1 MVAVNKI
8 ALALALGLLLF
19 FTYLTAVRPA
29 YAFAYALCLLF
40 VIAWIWPRLAI
51 RGLSITRHLDPGT
64 PTVGEPYEEQIEV
77 RRSGWIPAPW
87 VEVRDLSQIP
97 DYQPGRVISVGGE
110 PVTWKS
116 RGVYRRRGWMN
127 FGPTSISV
135 REPFGLFRQ
144 DIKAGQK
151 TSVLVYPRVRPIPDL
166 LMPSAQQAGN
176 SQSLGNWADY
186 PPDTGGVRDY
196 VTGDSFGRI
205 HWPLSVKHA
214 RLMSKTFEQPLTTDL
229 WILIDLDQSVHA
241 GEGEESTVEY
251 AVSLAASM
259 ATQITS
265 RGRQVGLIANDAKG
279 TILEPHR
286 AVRQDRIILDYLAV
300 ATADGRTPLAQT
312 LAWERIR
319 RLPRRAIAVITPSA
333 DPTWVRLLQA
343 VRGRRS
349 TLIVFYLD
357 TASFGGLDQ
366 NPSFDL
372 GQDVDLYVVRKGDDF
387 ARLMR
392 TRDAIRIA

>member
-1 MVAVNKI
+1 MSKV
-8 ALALALGLLLF
+8 ALAAALGLLLF

-40 VIAWIWPRLAI
+40 LVAWAWPRLAI
-51 RGLSITRHLDPGT
+51 RGMSLTRRLDPGT
-64 PTVGEPYEEQIEV
+64 PTVGEAFEEVFEV
-77 RRSGWIPAPW
+77 RRKGWVPAPW

-97 DYQPGRVISVGGE
+97 DYQPGRVVSIGNETVK
-110 PVTWKS
+110 WKA
-116 RGVYRRRGWMN
+116 RGVYRRRGWMA
-127 FGPTSISV
+127 FGPTLLRV
-135 REPFGLFRQ
+135 REPFGLFER
-144 DIKAGQK
+144 DWKLTQK

-166 LMPSAQQAGN
+166 LTPSAQQVGS
-176 SQSLGNWADY
+176 SQSLGAWADY
-186 PPDTGGVRDY
+186 PPETGGVRDY
-196 VTGDSFGRI
+196 TTGDSFGRI
-205 HWPLSVKHA
+205 HWALSARHQ

-229 WILIDLDQSVHA
+229 WILLDLDRNVHH

-259 ATQITS
+259 ASQIHA

-279 TILEPHR
+279 TVLEPHR
-286 AVRQDRIILDYLAV
+286 AVRQDRLILDYLAV
-300 ATADGRTPLAQT
+300 AQADGRTPLTQT
-312 LAWERIR
+312 LAWDKIR

-333 DPTWVRLLQA
+333 DPGWVRLLQA

-349 TLIVFYLD
+349 TMIVFYID
-357 TASFGGLDQ
+357 VASFGGPDQ

-372 GQDVDLYVVRKGDDF
+372 GQDVDLYVVRQGDDF

-392 TRDAIRIA
+392 TRDAIRLA

>member
-1 MVAVNKI
+1 MSKVAF
-8 ALALALGLLLF
+8 AASLGLLLF
-19 FTYLTAVRPA
+19 FTWLTGIRPA
-29 YAFAYALCLLF
+29 YAFVYALCLLF
-40 VIAWIWPRLAI
+40 IVAWAWPRLAI
-51 RGLSITRHLDPGT
+51 RGMTLTRRLDPGI
-64 PTVGEPYEEQIEV
+64 PTVGESYEEAIEV
-77 RRSGWIPAPW
+77 RRSGWVPAPW

-110 PVTWKS
+110 VVKWKA
-116 RGVYRRRGWMN
+116 RGVYRRRGWMA
-127 FGPTSISV
+127 FGPTSLRV
-135 REPFGLFRQ
+135 REPFGLF
-144 DIKAGQK
+144 DK
-151 TSVLVYPRVRPIPDL
+151 TLKLTQRNSILVYPRVRPIPDL
-166 LMPSAQQAGN
+166 LTPSAQQVGSSPSFGA
-176 SQSLGNWADY
+176 WADY
-186 PPDTGGVRDY
+186 PPETGGVRDY
-196 VTGDSFGRI
+196 TTGDSFGRI
-205 HWPLSVKHA
+205 HWPLSTKHG

-229 WILIDLDQSVHA
+229 WVLLDLDRSVHF

-259 ATQITS
+259 TAQVHG
-265 RGRQVGLIANDAKG
+265 RGRQVGLVANDSKG

-286 AVRQDRIILDYLAV
+286 AVRQDRLILDYLAV
-300 ATADGRTPLAQT
+300 AQADGRTPLTQT
-312 LAWERIR
+312 LAWDKIR

-333 DPTWVRLLQA
+333 DPGWVRLLQS

-357 TASFGGLDQ
+357 VGSFGGPDQ

-372 GQDVDLYVVRKGDDF
+372 GQDVDLYVVRCGDDF

>member
-1 MVAVNKI
+1 MSKV
-8 ALALALGLLLF
+8 ALAAALGLLLF
-19 FTYLTAVRPA
+19 FTYLTAIRPA

-40 VIAWIWPRLAI
+40 VVAWAWPRVAI
-51 RGLSITRHLDPGT
+51 RGMTISRRLDPGM
-64 PTVGEPYEEQIEV
+64 PTVGESYEELIEV
-77 RRSGWIPAPW
+77 RRQGWVPAPW

-97 DYQPGRVISVGGE
+97 DYQPGRVISVGNE
-110 PVTWKS
+110 VVRWKA
-116 RGVYRRRGWMN
+116 RGVYRRRGWMA
-127 FGPTSISV
+127 FGPTSLRV
-135 REPFGLFRQ
+135 REPFGLFDREVKLMQ
-144 DIKAGQK
+144 R
-151 TSVLVYPRVRPIPDL
+151 TSILVYPRVRPIPDL
-166 LMPSAQQAGN
+166 LTSSAQQVGN
-176 SQSLGNWADY
+176 SPSFGAWADY
-186 PPDTGGVRDY
+186 PPETGGVRDY
-196 VTGDSFGRI
+196 TTGDSFGRI
-205 HWPLSVKHA
+205 HWALSARHG

-229 WILIDLDQSVHA
+229 WILLDLDRNVHS

-259 ATQITS
+259 ASQVHS

-286 AVRQDRIILDYLAV
+286 AVRQDRLILDYLAV
-300 ATADGRTPLAQT
+300 AQADGRTPLTQT
-312 LAWERIR
+312 LAWDKIR

-333 DPTWVRLLQA
+333 DPEWVRLLQS

-357 TASFGGLDQ
+357 VASFGGPDQ

-372 GQDVDLYVVRKGDDF
+372 GQDVDLYVVRSGDDF
-387 ARLMR
+387 ARLVR